1 MFVTEKLNIISELI
15 MQQGISPQLGNL
27 LALHY
32 VNLEATLLRAKV
44 LREFSI
50 DKVQYIAQSAIQTEQ
65 ASLGYLFAP
74 FILANLNQNVI
85 YHSPATPTVLNILNR
100 YYQAE
105 HIPAVKTED
114 VLTALGLYL
123 DLKTPDL
130 NAVDFFYFS
139 LIKALCRSDVS
150 RIFLMTDLM
159 IDQEKL
165 AEIELYFGVSVHYI
179 AIHNQDRI
187 MDVQAFNM
195 QKLLFK
201 KKDDQYVALCG
212 KFAQMNAQ
220 LLRCYGS
227 YTEAQATHLVDDMFY
242 SEHIYEKLSV
252 YAEYMQTRLQ
262 HEISLNRVVISGVI

>member
-1 MFVTEKLNIISELI
+1 MFITEKLNVIAELI
-15 MQQGISPQLGNL
+15 AQQGISEHLFSTL
-27 LALHY
+27 SLHY
-32 VNLEATLLRAKV
+32 INLEATLLRAKV
-44 LREFSI
+44 LREFSTE
-50 DKVQYIAQSAIQTEQ
+50 KVQYIAQSAIQPEQ

-85 YHSPATPTVLNILNR
+85 YHSPATSTVLNILHR

-139 LIKALCRSDVS
+139 LIKALCRADVS
-150 RIFLMTDLM
+150 RIFLITDLM
-159 IDQEKL
+159 VDQEKL
-165 AEIELYFGVSVHYI
+165 AEIEQYFAVSIHHIAVH
-179 AIHNQDRI
+179 HDHRI
-187 MDVQAFNM
+187 MQVSALNM
-195 QKLLFK
+195 QQVLFK
-201 KKDDQYVALCG
+201 RKDDQYVALCS
-212 KFAQMNAQ
+212 KFAHMNAQ
-220 LLRCYGS
+220 LLQCYGS
-227 YTEAQATHLVDDMFY
+227 YTEVQATHLVDDMFY

-262 HEISLNRVVISGVI
+262 HEISLNRVVVSGVI